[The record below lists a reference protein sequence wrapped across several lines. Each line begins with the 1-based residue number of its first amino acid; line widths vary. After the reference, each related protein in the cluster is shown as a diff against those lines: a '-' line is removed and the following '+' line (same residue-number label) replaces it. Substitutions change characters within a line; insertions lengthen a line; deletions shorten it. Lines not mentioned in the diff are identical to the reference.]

1 MTSQGSDLWKDKDR
15 FTKFAHASLE
25 LCKVYQELA
34 RHNSSRRE
42 LSAAEMHLKNT
53 IKQVVLLVSKI
64 GMCLQ
69 VYLVITITSKATH
82 FL

>member
-15 FTKFAHASLE
+15 FAKFAHASLE
-25 LCKVYQELA
+25 LCKVYQEIA
-34 RHNSSRRE
+34 RRNGSSRE

-64 GMCLQ
+64 DVLQ
-69 VYLVITITSKATH
+69 YTLS
-82 FL
+82 